1 MVFQYGVGRLWWRNL
16 HNFDGNTIPRD
27 LLPPR
32 DTEKQSPHRNASANA
47 DIPTVSQQLN
57 SSRNAQAAAAAGF
70 CQFGITPAVQ
80 ISGYS
85 ALVSWIESG
94 YAGEMQYFANRQQ
107 AYQHPNGVLQGTKS
121 IIALSYPYEASSAM
135 ECSKGMAQTAKYLW
149 PGVDYHDVIHPKL
162 KELCKI
168 LTIHAPHS
176 KARGVVDT
184 APLMERE
191 IAEQA
196 GLGWQGKNTLL
207 LNKHHGSHF
216 LMHSVDTELPSDEI
230 RKPTIAERAGHALM
244 PAPRMRFLNP
254 VFLMHPVASVI

>member
-16 HNFDGNTIPRD
+16 HNFDGNTVPRD

-47 DIPTVSQQLN
+47 DIPTVNQAAELVEKLQ
-57 SSRNAQAAAAAGF
+57 QAAAAAGF

-121 IIALSYPYEASSAM
+121 IIALSYPYEAAPPWNVWAWHN
-135 ECSKGMAQTAKYLW
+135 SKVFW
-149 PGVDYHDVIHPKL
+149 PGVDYTMSFIQNSRIK
-162 KELCKI
+162 
-168 LTIHAPHS
+168 
-176 KARGVVDT
+176 R
-184 APLMERE
+184 
-191 IAEQA
+191 
-196 GLGWQGKNTLL
+196 
-207 LNKHHGSHF
+207 
-216 LMHSVDTELPSDEI
+216 SDD
-230 RKPTIAERAGHALM
+230 PRAIQSTW
-244 PAPRMRFLNP
+244 RR
-254 VFLMHPVASVI
+254 